1 MGLHIEGLSAWY
13 GQAHVLDGLTLTV
26 PDGSIVG
33 VVGYNGAGKST
44 LLRSVA
50 RLHTSTSG
58 VVTFDD
64 VNLMKIG
71 ASQVARLGISLV
83 REGAQVFDS
92 LTVEEHITLGQRLAK
107 HKPAATA
114 QVENVFET
122 FPMLGKFRKARA
134 GLLSGGQRQ
143 TLALATA
150 FASQPAMLLLDEP
163 STGLAARVA
172 DQIYEILAL
181 LSSRGIT
188 ILVVEQNSMWLKR
201 VADSRFLMQDGT
213 LHPEDAS

>member
-1 MGLHIEGLSAWY
+1 MALRIEGLSAWY

-26 PDGSIVG
+26 PDGSITG
-33 VVGYNGAGKST
+33 IVGYNGAGKST

-58 VVTFDD
+58 IVEFDD

-71 ASQVARLGISLV
+71 ASQVARLGIALV

-92 LTVEEHITLGQRLAK
+92 LTVEEHIALGRRVAK

-114 QVENVFET
+114 QVDNVFET
-122 FPMLGKFRKARA
+122 FPMLDRFRKARA

-150 FASQPAMLLLDEP
+150 FASQPTMLLLDEP
-163 STGLAARVA
+163 STGLATRIA
-172 DQIYEILAL
+172 DQIYEILAM

-188 ILVVEQNSMWLKR
+188 ILVVEQNSLWLKR
-201 VADSRFLMQDGT
+201 VADSRFLMQGGK
-213 LHPEDAS
+213 LHPEVGM